1 MAEDQITLLALGK
14 LGEVTLKVAGQ
25 TLTGPVLPVGT
36 WSHVMASVGG
46 DRAAL
51 YLNGTVVAE
60 QQLPGVV
67 LIGSRLVVG

>member
-1 MAEDQITLLALGK
+1 M
-14 LGEVTLKVAGQ
+14 
-25 TLTGPVLPVGT
+25 TGPVLPVGT
-36 WSHVMASVGG
+36 WSHDLASVGG

-51 YLNGTVVAE
+51 YLNGTVVDE